1 MKSRKSIQASQYS
14 EFLKSGPP
22 LEEVL
27 NHDKTVDEICCSNP
41 DLIS

>member
-14 EFLKSGPP
+14 DFLKSKPD
-22 LEEVL
+22 LDDVL

-41 DLIS
+41 DLDE